1 MQQLGLAYTPK
12 TQSRLRELLWPA
24 VDNPVAIKTVC
35 HTGMWVSFV
44 VGGRTALFTIIGG
57 HLLGGFVTGAIFVAI
72 GIGIRKYSRV
82 AAILGVLLYLGPQ
95 IATASISVVSVIF
108 AFLFISSL
116 RATFALHRLNKQS
129 SIPLQ
134 MSRPSSETGIS
145 IESGLDSSGSL

>member
-12 TQSRLRELLWPA
+12 TQSRLRELLWPD

-44 VGGRTALFTIIGG
+44 VGGLTALFTIIGG

-129 SIPLQ
+129 PIPLSNEQ
-134 MSRPSSETGIS
+134 TEVAKQ
-145 IESGLDSSGSL
+145 E

>member
-12 TQSRLRELLWPA
+12 TQSRLRELLWPD

-44 VGGRTALFTIIGG
+44 VGGLTALFTIIGG
-57 HLLGGFVTGAIFVAI
+57 HLLGGFVTGAILI

-134 MSRPSSETGIS
+134 MSRPK
-145 IESGLDSSGSL
+145 